1 MIDIPQNNS
10 SWDNQSAALT
20 PIAKRATR
28 ERYRVACYVLPLAEV
43 PADFFADPDGQ
54 WAFESLAKAAGFSP
68 GQGVAVGA
76 LKSAFNGHP
85 DGAAVVTLNSESRPY
100 VAIVECPIAFDC
112 VAEAETHARSVTA
125 A

>member
-10 SWDNQSAALT
+10 SWDNQPAALT
-20 PIAKRATR
+20 PVAKRATR
-28 ERYRVACYVLPLAEV
+28 EGYRVACYVLPLAEV

-54 WAFESLAKAAGFSP
+54 WAFESLVKAAGFSP

-112 VAEAETHARSVTA
+112 VAEANARSMTA